1 MTSTKLYD
9 KVFITGCDSNN
20 EWQLPWFFENY
31 KKHNDT
37 PLVFADFG
45 VEDIEAVKPHVHA
58 VVDLTNVQERGW
70 FKKPKA
76 IFHCPAKQKVWLDT
90 DCEIRGNISG
100 IFGLLKPQMLNMI
113 EDKPWAK
120 RRGGV
125 QYNSGVVGVIDKP
138 VILGMWAQWVQEGG
152 EVGDQEVLTANLN
165 PITAIKYINSLPNE
179 YNWLRLQIEN
189 DNEPATNA
197 RIVHWTGAKGNDRIR
212 SMMNG

>member
-9 KVFITGCDSNN
+9 KAFITGCDSNN

-58 VVDLTNVQERGW
+58 VVDLTKVEEKGW

-197 RIVHWTGAKGNDRIR
+197 RVVHWTGAKGNDRIR
-212 SMMNG
+212 SMING